1 MGASFGISNVQL
13 SHSAVHGGIG
23 TATRGPVDIVE
34 LGQRNDA
41 SRREIITGEFS
52 QVVAMTI
59 PGGGEIGQEV
69 RRSLRSRVSATM
81 LRHAVMLSTR
91 CLVVNLVVRSAA

>member
-1 MGASFGISNVQL
+1 V
-13 SHSAVHGGIG
+13 IG
-23 TATRGPVDIVE
+23 TATQGPVDIVE

-59 PGGGEIGQEV
+59 PVGGRSV
-69 RRSLRSRVSATM
+69 RRSAGACAHACPLRCSG
-81 LRHAVMLSTR
+81 TR
-91 CLVVNLVVRSAA
+91 